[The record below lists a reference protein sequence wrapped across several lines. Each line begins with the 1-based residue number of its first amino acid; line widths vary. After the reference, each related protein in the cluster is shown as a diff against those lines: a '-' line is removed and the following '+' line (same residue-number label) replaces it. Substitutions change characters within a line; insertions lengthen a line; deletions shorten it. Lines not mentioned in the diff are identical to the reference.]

1 MQVEYKKEWMDTYL
15 WVLPDKQAEDNY
27 VEQMLRYNPG
37 EGRLDFSKQ
46 EKDGVEFF
54 CYKITGKKSLN
65 SIYAVMPIGERQIR
79 EILTQL
85 FAALEG
91 GKEYLLTEEDFVLS
105 PNYIFATFPQMK
117 LEFCYVPGYG
127 VSLREQLEGL
137 FEYLLNRVDYD
148 DKQAVGLL
156 YDCYMFCT
164 KESGGLTEI
173 KKLLGKNEENLQEM
187 KIQVEEIKRTLE
199 IDQKPEVKQRS
210 EIKQKQEVK
219 QDLGI
224 KPLGAGDKEETKQ
237 TIKKEPSYVTWLTDR
252 LFHRGRKE
260 VALVAE
266 ESAGYYAGP
275 KGKRPLP
282 KTGDKGLLKQENGT
296 AQEKRLAQQKQT
308 VPERGEESEQTM
320 LLSVVHKSA
329 ELELVSEKTG
339 EVIPVTKFPFYLGS
353 AGEYVDYV
361 LVGEGVSRIHCCVN
375 KKMENYYLSDLNST
389 NGTFLNNK
397 EVLPGKN
404 ELLSAND
411 EIRIV
416 SHNFYLK
423 FPCH

>member
-15 WVLPDKQAEDNY
+15 WILPDKQVEDSY

-37 EGRLDFSKQ
+37 EGRLEFSKQ

-54 CYKITGKKSLN
+54 CYKITGKKALN

-79 EILTQL
+79 EILKQV
-85 FAALEG
+85 FAVLEG
-91 GKEYLLTEEDFVLS
+91 GREYLLTEEDFVLS

-127 VSLREQLEGL
+127 VPLREQLEGL

-164 KESGGLTEI
+164 KESGGLAEI
-173 KKLLGKNEENLQEM
+173 KKLLIKTEKDGQEPEDWA
-187 KIQVEEIKRTLE
+187 VE
-199 IDQKPEVKQRS
+199 
-210 EIKQKQEVK
+210 
-219 QDLGI
+219 
-224 KPLGAGDKEETKQ
+224 
-237 TIKKEPSYVTWLTDR
+237 IKKEPEAEQELKVKKEETLPVSKKEPGYVTWLTGR
-252 LFHRGRKE
+252 LFRRTKKE
-260 VALVAE
+260 PALVAE
-266 ESAGYYAGP
+266 EAAGYQAGP
-275 KGKRPLP
+275 KGKRPIP
-282 KTGDKGLLKQENGT
+282 KTGDKGSWKQEAAAG
-296 AQEKRLAQQKQT
+296 QEECLQQRRLEIEQSEEEERT
-308 VPERGEESEQTM
+308 V
-320 LLSVVHKSA
+320 LLSEVKNNTEA
-329 ELELVSEKTG
+329 ELVSEKTG
-339 EVIPVTKFPFYLGS
+339 EIIPLTKFPFYIGS

-361 LVGEGVSRIHCCVN
+361 LMGEGVSRIHCCIN
-375 KKMENYYLSDLNST
+375 KRMENYYLSDLNST

-397 EVLPGKN
+397 EVFPGKN

-416 SHNFYLK
+416 SQDFYLK